1 MNEAVKKFLEE
12 GGQITQIP
20 FGVPRDMQVCMNCK
34 GLFETKQLTKGITRR
49 CQKCHQRHTSFKER
63 R

>member
-20 FGVPRDMQVCMNCK
+20 FGVPRDMHTCMNCK
-34 GLFETKQLTKGITRR
+34 GLFEN
-49 CQKCHQRHTSFKER
+49 
-63 R
+63 

>member
-20 FGVPRDMQVCMNCK
+20 FGVPRDMNTCMNCK
-34 GLFETKQLTKGITRR
+34 GLFENKELTKGVTRR
-49 CQKCHQRHTSFKER
+49 CKTCHQRHTGFKESR
-63 R
+63 